1 MFHLHFFFIF
11 FLLSFYFFFTLNY
24 LESGTGSIVEVYL
37 GDKYEEKDILPDSL
51 PFSGFYSSSQR
62 YIVQDIRA

>member
-1 MFHLHFFFIF
+1 
-11 FLLSFYFFFTLNY
+11 
-24 LESGTGSIVEVYL
+24 VEVYL

-62 YIVQDIRA
+62 YIVQDMRA